1 MVYTKEITMKELLEM
16 AEAHLINVQRE
27 MLKLADQK
35 RTIEAEIEKINKYLT
50 SSLDIVRLYREE
62 AQDGLEPVNTTVT
75 FQDAVRSLNNK

>member
-1 MVYTKEITMKELLEM
+1 VVYTKEITMKELLEM

>member
-1 MVYTKEITMKELLEM
+1 MKELLEM